1 VTWNPTG
8 IVVGDAFADYVSRL
22 REAYKH
28 ASDGENVHLF
38 EGMSETQ
45 TDDDAQPQD
54 YHDAFLEAAHYA
66 RPEAVDFAIPSIS
79 ISAVNWPMSRRAFLA
94 TAAAT
99 GATVATV
106 GVGAA
111 QETEG
116 VPNFDSEYTPIPYVT
131 GAQFRVG
138 AHDAADMASLDYV
151 DNDGNIKSFTDEF
164 GAVLAPDPEDE
175 DEPHN
180 PVGYH
185 PSEIESEEY
194 TAFPRG
200 ETYDDDNDDS
210 TDEVPVRAVDATH
223 WSTDESSSAGTI
235 SVTDADGDALEVST
249 SGQGSGDIATAT
261 FSDFTI
267 DSGEARKTIQLV
279 LDVDTLESA
288 AVVDVEVVDAS
299 SNSVTASIDP
309 DADSSADAT
318 IATAQGTGIVY
329 QVEIGQL
336 TGGTNLDTLEELRVS
351 VSEANATMTFHGI
364 NLELDSEW
372 TFGTHETYDSE
383 DEQVVEETLVEPQGM
398 TWITTLSSL
407 TDQFGSATIG
417 DLEYEVEVRADE
429 APVSNWDVEVTDAE
443 RSESAKNYHLVG
455 GLEVPGG
462 LYEVDVVAAGTL
474 VDEVRHPDDVYQGI
488 EYAHGLSEL
497 PTLEDVEDIEWTDAT
512 SVLTGGDMDT
522 EVEIS
527 TTVTAGDTIGLNYDL
542 QENAEIVNAMVG
554 TAGGGGAAPMSGGG
568 GFMSGIWGW
577 LTAGATGILGAVG
590 LARYFGGQ

>member
-8 IVVGDAFADYVSRL
+8 IVVGDAFADYVERL
-22 REAYKH
+22 RETYNH
-28 ASDGENVHLF
+28 ASDGGNVHF
-38 EGMSETQ
+38 SEDMSDTQ
-45 TDDDAQPQD
+45 TDDDAQTQD
-54 YHDAFLEAAHYA
+54 YTDAFLEAAHYA

-79 ISAVNWPMSRRAFLA
+79 LNRSMSRRAFLA

-99 GATVATV
+99 GATVATA

-116 VPNFDSEYTPIPYVT
+116 VPNFASEYTPIPHVM

-138 AHDAADMASLDYV
+138 AHDASEMGSLDYV
-151 DNDGNIKSFTDEF
+151 DNDGNVKSFTEVF

-200 ETYDDDNDDS
+200 VTYDDDNDDS

-223 WSTDESSSAGTI
+223 WSTDESSTAGTI
-235 SVTDADGDALEVST
+235 SVSDVDGEALEVST
-249 SGQGSGDIATAT
+249 SGQGTGDVATASFT
-261 FSDFTI
+261 DFTI

-288 AVVDVEVVDAS
+288 AVVDVEVIDAS
-299 SNSVTASIDP
+299 SNSVTATIDP

-351 VSEANATMTFHGI
+351 ISEANATLTFHGI

-372 TFGTHETYDSE
+372 TFGTHEVYDSE

-398 TWITTLSSL
+398 TWITSLSSL
-407 TDQFGSATIG
+407 TGQFGSATIN
-417 DLEYEVEVRADE
+417 DLEYKVEVRADE
-429 APVSNWDVEVTDAE
+429 APIDNFDVEVTDAE
-443 RSESAKNYHLVG
+443 RSQSAKNYHLVG
-455 GLEVPGG
+455 GLEIPGG
-462 LYEVDVVAAGTL
+462 LYEVDVVSAGTL
-474 VDEVRHPDDVYQGI
+474 VDEVRHPDDVYQGV
-488 EYAHGLSEL
+488 EYAHGLSEI
-497 PTLEDVEDIEWTDAT
+497 PMLEDVEDIEWTDAT
-512 SVLTGGDMDT
+512 TVFTSNDMDT
-522 EVEIS
+522 EVEVS

-542 QENAEIVNAMVG
+542 QENQEIVNAMVG
-554 TAGGGGAAPMSGGG
+554 SAGGGGAAPMSGGG
-568 GFMSGIWGW
+568 GFMSSIWGW

-590 LARYFGGQ
+590 IARFFGGR